1 MVSWWYIGRRL
12 AQTAVVLVGITLV
25 VFWVIRLSGDP
36 VLLMLPADASQ
47 QDIQRLREL
56 LGFDQPVHIQLWRF
70 MERVATGDFGTSLR
84 FQEPALALVLDRLP
98 STVLLAFTAL
108 SVAGVIGLPL
118 GVLSAV
124 RRNSVWDHAA
134 MAVALLG
141 QSMPIFWTGI
151 MLITIFAVAL
161 DLFPSSGSGTIRHLV
176 LPTAALGFLSTGR
189 VTRLVRGR
197 MIEVLGEDYV
207 RTARAKGLTESCVLY
222 RHALSNCL
230 LPVITILGLELGST
244 LGGAVVTEMVFAW
257 PGVGRL
263 IVSAIFARDYPLVQ
277 AAVLVVAVMFVVV
290 NLVVDLLYAVID
302 PRVRFG
308 SSRP

>member
-12 AQTAVVLVGITLV
+12 AQTALILVGITLV

-56 LGFDQPVHIQLWRF
+56 LGFDRPVPIQLWRF

-98 STVLLAFTAL
+98 STVLLALTAL
-108 SVAGVIGLPL
+108 SVATVIALPL

-124 RRNSVWDHAA
+124 RRNSVWDHGA

-161 DLFPSSGSGTIRHLV
+161 DLLPSSGSGTIPHLV
-176 LPTAALGFLSTGR
+176 LPAAALGFFSTGR
-189 VTRLVRGR
+189 MARLVRGG
-197 MIEVLGEDYV
+197 MIEVLGQDYV
-207 RTARAKGLTESCVLY
+207 RTARAKGLTERRVL
-222 RHALSNCL
+222 
-230 LPVITILGLELGST
+230 
-244 LGGAVVTEMVFAW
+244 
-257 PGVGRL
+257 
-263 IVSAIFARDYPLVQ
+263 
-277 AAVLVVAVMFVVV
+277 
-290 NLVVDLLYAVID
+290 
-302 PRVRFG
+302 
-308 SSRP
+308 

>member
-1 MVSWWYIGRRL
+1 MVSWWYIRRRL

-108 SVAGVIGLPL
+108 SVAGVIALPL

-189 VTRLVRGR
+189 VSRLVRGR

-222 RHALSNCL
+222 RHALRNCL

-302 PRVRFG
+302 PRVRYG
-308 SSRP
+308 SSRS

>member
-12 AQTAVVLVGITLV
+12 AQTALILVGITLV

-56 LGFDQPVHIQLWRF
+56 LGFDRPVPIQLWRF

-98 STVLLAFTAL
+98 STVLLALTAL
-108 SVAGVIGLPL
+108 SVATVIALPL

-176 LPTAALGFLSTGR
+176 LPAAALGFFSTGR
-189 VTRLVRGR
+189 MARLVRGG
-197 MIEVLGEDYV
+197 MIEVLGQDYV
-207 RTARAKGLTESCVLY
+207 RTARAKGLTERRVLY
-222 RHALSNCL
+222 RHALRNCL
-230 LPVITILGLELGST
+230 LPVITLLGLELGST

-277 AAVLVVAVMFVVV
+277 AAVFVVAAMLVVV

-302 PRVRFG
+302 PRVRYG
-308 SSRP
+308 

>member
-12 AQTAVVLVGITLV
+12 AQTALILVGITLV

-56 LGFDQPVHIQLWRF
+56 LGFDQPVPIQLWRF

-98 STVLLAFTAL
+98 STVLLALTAL
-108 SVAGVIGLPL
+108 SVATVIALPL

-176 LPTAALGFLSTGR
+176 LPAAALGFFSTGR
-189 VTRLVRGR
+189 MARLVRGG
-197 MIEVLGEDYV
+197 MIEILGEDYV
-207 RTARAKGLTESCVLY
+207 RTARAKGLTERRVLY
-222 RHALSNCL
+222 RHALRNCL
-230 LPVITILGLELGST
+230 LPVITLLGLELGST

-277 AAVLVVAVMFVVV
+277 AAVFVVAAMLVVV

-302 PRVRFG
+302 PRVRYG
-308 SSRP
+308 

>member
-108 SVAGVIGLPL
+108 SVAGVIALPL
-118 GVLSAV
+118 GMLSAV

-222 RHALSNCL
+222 RHALRNCL

-277 AAVLVVAVMFVVV
+277 AAVLVVAAMFVVV
-290 NLVVDLLYAVID
+290 NLVVDLLYTVID
-302 PRVRFG
+302 PRVRYG
-308 SSRP
+308 SSRL

>member
-12 AQTAVVLVGITLV
+12 AQTVLILVGITLV

-56 LGFDQPVHIQLWRF
+56 LGFDQPVPIQLWRF

-98 STVLLAFTAL
+98 STVLLALTAL
-108 SVAGVIGLPL
+108 SVATVIALPL

-176 LPTAALGFLSTGR
+176 LPAAALGFFSTGR
-189 VTRLVRGR
+189 VTRLVRGG
-197 MIEVLGEDYV
+197 MLEVLGQDYV
-207 RTARAKGLTESCVLY
+207 RTARAKGLAERGVVY
-222 RHALSNCL
+222 RHALRNCL
-230 LPVITILGLELGST
+230 LPVITIIGLELGST

-277 AAVLVVAVMFVVV
+277 AAVFVVAATFVLV
-290 NLVVDLLYAVID
+290 NLAVDLVYAVVD
-302 PRVRFG
+302 PRVRYT
-308 SSRP
+308 

>member
-12 AQTAVVLVGITLV
+12 AQTALILVGITLV

-56 LGFDQPVHIQLWRF
+56 LGFDRPVPIQLWRF

-98 STVLLAFTAL
+98 STVLLALTAL
-108 SVAGVIGLPL
+108 SVATVIALPL

-176 LPTAALGFLSTGR
+176 LPAAALGFFSTGR
-189 VTRLVRGR
+189 MARLVRGG
-197 MIEVLGEDYV
+197 MIEILGEDYV
-207 RTARAKGLTESCVLY
+207 RTARAKGLTERRVLY
-222 RHALSNCL
+222 GHALRNCL
-230 LPVITILGLELGST
+230 LPVITLLGLELGST

-277 AAVLVVAVMFVVV
+277 AAVFVVAAMLVVV

-302 PRVRFG
+302 PRVRYG
-308 SSRP
+308 

>member
-12 AQTAVVLVGITLV
+12 AQTALILVGITLV

-56 LGFDQPVHIQLWRF
+56 LGFDRPVPIQLWRF

-98 STVLLAFTAL
+98 STVLLALTAL
-108 SVAGVIGLPL
+108 SVATVIALPL

-124 RRNSVWDHAA
+124 RRNSVWDHGA

-176 LPTAALGFLSTGR
+176 LPAAALGFFSTGR
-189 VTRLVRGR
+189 MARLVRGG
-197 MIEVLGEDYV
+197 MIEVLGQDYV
-207 RTARAKGLTESCVLY
+207 RTARAKGLTERRVLY
-222 RHALSNCL
+222 RHALRNCL
-230 LPVITILGLELGST
+230 LPVITLLGLELGST

-277 AAVLVVAVMFVVV
+277 AAVFVVAAMLVVV

-302 PRVRFG
+302 PRVRYG
-308 SSRP
+308 

>member
-12 AQTAVVLVGITLV
+12 AQTALILVGITLV

-56 LGFDQPVHIQLWRF
+56 LGFDQPVPIQLWRF

-98 STVLLAFTAL
+98 STVLLALTAL
-108 SVAGVIGLPL
+108 SVATVIALPL

-176 LPTAALGFLSTGR
+176 LPAAALGFFSTGR
-189 VTRLVRGR
+189 MARLVRGG
-197 MIEVLGEDYV
+197 MIEILGEDYV
-207 RTARAKGLTESCVLY
+207 RTARAKGLTERRVLY
-222 RHALSNCL
+222 GHALRNCL
-230 LPVITILGLELGST
+230 LPVITLLGLELGST

-277 AAVLVVAVMFVVV
+277 AAVFVVAAMLVVV

-302 PRVRFG
+302 PRVRYG
-308 SSRP
+308 

>member
-222 RHALSNCL
+222 RHALRNCL

-244 LGGAVVTEMVFAW
+244 LGGAVVTETVFAW

>member
-36 VLLMLPADASQ
+36 VLLMLPADSSQ
-47 QDIQRLREL
+47 QDIQRLRES

-108 SVAGVIGLPL
+108 SVAGVIALPL

-141 QSMPIFWTGI
+141 QSMPVFWTGI

-197 MIEVLGEDYV
+197 MIEVLSEDYV
-207 RTARAKGLTESCVLY
+207 RTARAKGVTESCVLY
-222 RHALSNCL
+222 RHALRNCL

-244 LGGAVVTEMVFAW
+244 LGGAVVTEMVFSW

-277 AAVLVVAVMFVVV
+277 AAVLVVAAMFVVV

-302 PRVRFG
+302 PRVRYG

>member
-1 MVSWWYIGRRL
+1 MVSWRYVGRRL
-12 AQTAVVLVGITLV
+12 AQTAIILVGITLV

-70 MERVATGDFGTSLR
+70 VERVATGDFGTSLR

-98 STVLLAFTAL
+98 STVLLALTAL
-108 SVAGVIGLPL
+108 SVATVIALPL

-134 MAVALLG
+134 MSVALLG

-176 LPTAALGFLSTGR
+176 LPAAALGFFSTGR
-189 VTRLVRGR
+189 LARLVRGG
-197 MIEVLGEDYV
+197 MIEILGEDYV
-207 RTARAKGLTESCVLY
+207 RTARAKGLTEGRVLY
-222 RHALSNCL
+222 RHALRNCL
-230 LPVITILGLELGST
+230 LPVITLLGLELGST
-244 LGGAVVTEMVFAW
+244 LGGAIVTEMVFAW

-277 AAVLVVAVMFVVV
+277 AAVFVVAAMFVVV

-302 PRVRFG
+302 PRVRYG
-308 SSRP
+308 

>member
-12 AQTAVVLVGITLV
+12 AQTALILVGITLV

-56 LGFDQPVHIQLWRF
+56 LGFDQPVPIQLWRF

-98 STVLLAFTAL
+98 STVLLALTAL
-108 SVAGVIGLPL
+108 SVATVIALPL

-161 DLFPSSGSGTIRHLV
+161 DLFPSSGSGTMPHLV
-176 LPTAALGFLSTGR
+176 LPAAALGFFSTGR
-189 VTRLVRGR
+189 MARLVRGG
-197 MIEVLGEDYV
+197 MIEILGEDYV
-207 RTARAKGLTESCVLY
+207 RTARAKGLTERRVLY
-222 RHALSNCL
+222 GHALRNCL
-230 LPVITILGLELGST
+230 LPVITLLGLELGST

-277 AAVLVVAVMFVVV
+277 AAVFVVAAMLVVV

-302 PRVRFG
+302 PRVRYG
-308 SSRP
+308 

>member
-222 RHALSNCL
+222 RHALRNCL

-308 SSRP
+308 ASRP

>member
-47 QDIQRLREL
+47 QDIQRLRQL

-189 VTRLVRGR
+189 VARLVRGR

-222 RHALSNCL
+222 RHALRNCL

-302 PRVRFG
+302 PRVRYG